1 MSAYFGQLT
10 AWGYAAS
17 DVEQIVIDH
26 DTTSTDADRAGDVE
40 EQDNDTVGQASKE
53 DD

>member
-26 DTTSTDADRAGDVE
+26 DTTSADTDSVDDIE
-40 EQDNDTVGQASKE
+40 EQDDTGGEAATE

>member
-17 DVEQIVIDH
+17 DVEQLVIDH
-26 DTTSTDADRAGDVE
+26 AIVADVRIADDIDAQEVESTE
-40 EQDNDTVGQASKE
+40 EANAE